1 MKTTGIVRRV
11 DELGRF
17 VIPKELRKML
27 HMDCKDFVEINV
39 EGDCIILKSFQ
50 PFCIFCG
57 SVEAVSQFKEKTI
70 CAACLEEIK
79 SEK

>member
-27 HMDCKDFVEINV
+27 HMDCGDAVEINV
-39 EGDCIILKSFQ
+39 DGESIILSSFQ
-50 PFCIFCG
+50 PYCTFCG
-57 SVEAVSQFKEKTI
+57 SEESLTQFKEKNVCT
-70 CAACLEEIK
+70 ACLELLK